1 MSDAALDASVT
12 LEEVFAVL
20 ATKRVPMAPELA
32 GYLVL
37 EIAER
42 VDPSAGEIDPS
53 RIFVG
58 DEGTV
63 VFIKRRTGD
72 ATGDAETSVR
82 GLLAR
87 LLLVGGVLTP
97 GLSAAA
103 RRPSGAGLHALAG
116 ELETALI
123 PVNRAAGRRA
133 LGRLA
138 REVRRVKLGLGRNA
152 LPSSSD
158 GAPPSAR
165 SDEPPTRRPLARPPS
180 DEDVTRRRPIPNELL
195 EHKGKSE
202 WPEMPTSQFE
212 PVSSPSTSQADIDLL
227 IEQFGV
233 SADGEK
239 HHARALGK
247 IVGLE
252 PTPPPADTSNRPPE
266 VVPRDSDVES
276 LLALGTEASSQS
288 APPDPLPRAPGEL
301 LSRSAPTVALPRED
315 RPRRASVAEPP
326 LRHMPSAARPSLPS
340 EPAFRRSRFS
350 PVLAIV
356 ALIALVAAAVL
367 ILRLRPPTESAS
379 APSAAPSAPDAGVA
393 AQVPATCNATLVVTA
408 VPQHAEVL
416 LRAGQAPLDVDKMPV
431 GARLEFVATAE
442 GYAPKRVVVPA
453 GAPWDTGADGKP
465 RFEAAVQL
473 DKSKAR
479 AGGDPWPPGE
489 PGSEVGGQGP
499 PGTVRVVATPRGA
512 EVWMLAGIGPEA
524 RVDQLRCDRE
534 LDILVAGPTTFRK
547 RLHVS
552 ASDFVDDA
560 QATARTKVST
570 RIAHV
575 SAQ

>member
-1 MSDAALDASVT
+1 MTDGALDGSVT
-12 LEEVFAVL
+12 LEEVFAAL

-42 VDPSAGEIDPS
+42 VDAGAGDVDPS
-53 RIFVG
+53 RVFVG

-63 VFIKRRTGD
+63 VFVRPRTGG
-72 ATGDAETSVR
+72 AGDAETSIR

-87 LLLVGGVLTP
+87 LLLASGALTP

-103 RRPSGAGLHALAG
+103 RRPVGAGLVALAG

-152 LPSSSD
+152 MPSSSD
-158 GAPPSAR
+158 GSPGSAR
-165 SDEPPTRRPLARPPS
+165 SDDATLRKPLARPPS

-195 EHKGKSE
+195 EDTEKKGRPRSE
-202 WPEMPTSQFE
+202 WPDLPTSEFE
-212 PVSSPSTSQADIDLL
+212 PISAPSTSQADVDAL

-233 SADGEK
+233 SAEGDQQ
-239 HHARALGK
+239 HARALGS

-252 PTPPPADTSNRPPE
+252 PTPPPADATGKPAA
-266 VVPRDSDVES
+266 VAARDSDVES
-276 LLALGTEASSQS
+276 LLAIGNERPSLAV
-288 APPDPLPRAPGEL
+288 
-301 LSRSAPTVALPRED
+301 PTVELPLESL
-315 RPRRASVAEPP
+315 PKRRAVAEPAAARP
-326 LRHMPSAARPSLPS
+326 ALRNPRPSLPS
-340 EPAFRRSRFS
+340 APSFKPSRIG
-350 PVLAIV
+350 PVLAV
-356 ALIALVAAAVL
+356 LTLIGLAGAAYVL
-367 ILRLRPPTESAS
+367 LRMRPSPEAAN
-379 APSAAPSAPDAGVA
+379 AP
-393 AQVPATCNATLVVTA
+393 VPAAFTDAEAVRVPEACNATLVVTG

-453 GAPWDTGADGKP
+453 GAAWDTGPDGKP

-473 DKSKAR
+473 DKSRAR
-479 AGGDPWPPGE
+479 AGVDPWPPGE

-512 EVWMLAGIGPEA
+512 EIWMLAGIGPEA

-534 LDILVAGPTTFRK
+534 LDILVAGPTVFRK
-547 RLHVS
+547 RLHVAS
-552 ASDFVDDA
+552 SDFEVDA
-560 QATARTKVST
+560 QTTARSKTTT

>member
-1 MSDAALDASVT
+1 MSDPALEASVT
-12 LEEVFAVL
+12 LEDVFAVL

-32 GYLVL
+32 GYLIL

-42 VDPSAGEIDPS
+42 IDPGAGEVDPS
-53 RIFVG
+53 RIFIG
-58 DEGTV
+58 EEGTV
-63 VFIKRRTGD
+63 VFIKRRTD
-72 ATGDAETSVR
+72 PAAGDAETSVR

-87 LLLVGGVLTP
+87 LLLASGVLTP

-103 RRPSGAGLHALAG
+103 RRPSGAGLPALAG

-138 REVRRVKLGLGRNA
+138 REVRRVKLGLGRSA
-152 LPSSSD
+152 V
-158 GAPPSAR
+158 PPSGDAATASR
-165 SDEPPTRRPLARPPS
+165 QVDEPLGRKTLARPPS
-180 DEDVTRRRPIPNELL
+180 DEDVTRRRPIPSELL
-195 EHKGKSE
+195 EENSKSE
-202 WPEMPTSQFE
+202 WPNLPTSELE
-212 PVSSPSTSQADIDLL
+212 PASLPSTSQADVDAL

-233 SADGEK
+233 SADGDK
-239 HHARALGK
+239 QHARALGN

-252 PTPPPADTSNRPPE
+252 PTPPPGGAAHLRPE
-266 VVPRDSDVES
+266 GAPRDSDVES
-276 LLALGTEASSQS
+276 LLALGAEPMSQ
-288 APPDPLPRAPGEL
+288 AI
-301 LSRSAPTVALPRED
+301 PTVALPRGD
-315 RPRRASVAEPP
+315 VVRRPVAPDPP
-326 LRHMPSAARPSLPS
+326 LLAPKAPRQSLKSTP
-340 EPAFRRSRFS
+340 PTFRRSRLGPF
-350 PVLAIV
+350 LAIV
-356 ALIALVAAAVL
+356 TLIGLAAAAVA
-367 ILRLRPPTESAS
+367 ILRLRPPLESTSPPPASAS
-379 APSAAPSAPDAGVA
+379 AHDVALA
-393 AQVPATCNATLVVTA
+393 AQAPPACNASLVVTS
-408 VPQHAEVL
+408 VPPHAEVL

-473 DKSKAR
+473 DKSKGR
-479 AGGDPWPPGE
+479 PGGDPWPPGE

-512 EVWMLAGIGPEA
+512 EIWMLAGIGPEA

-552 ASDFVDDA
+552 ASEFEADA
-560 QATARTKVST
+560 QTSARSKTAT
-570 RIAHV
+570 RIARL

>member
-1 MSDAALDASVT
+1 
-12 LEEVFAVL
+12 
-20 ATKRVPMAPELA
+20 
-32 GYLVL
+32 
-37 EIAER
+37 
-42 VDPSAGEIDPS
+42 
-53 RIFVG
+53 
-58 DEGTV
+58 
-63 VFIKRRTGD
+63 VFIKRRTGE
-72 ATGDAETSVR
+72 ATGDAEASVR

-87 LLLVGGVLTP
+87 LLLASGVLTP

-103 RRPSGAGLHALAG
+103 RRTSGAGLLALAG

-158 GAPPSAR
+158 GGPLTARSEEPPSR
-165 SDEPPTRRPLARPPS
+165 KPLARPPS
-180 DEDVTRRRPIPNELL
+180 DEDVTRRRAIPHELL
-195 EHKGKSE
+195 EEKRKSE
-202 WPEMPTSQFE
+202 WPDLPTSQFE
-212 PVSSPSTSQADIDLL
+212 AVRLPSNSQADVDSL
-227 IEQFGV
+227 IEQFAV
-233 SADGEK
+233 SADGDK
-239 HHARALGK
+239 QHARALGN

-252 PTPPPADTSNRPPE
+252 PTPPPAEASNRPPD
-266 VVPRDSDVES
+266 VALRDSDVES
-276 LLALGTEASSQS
+276 LLALDAEPQS
-288 APPDPLPRAPGEL
+288 RA
-301 LSRSAPTVALPRED
+301 APTVALPRED
-315 RPRRASVAEPP
+315 IPRRPVAPGPP
-326 LRHMPSAARPSLPS
+326 VPPRHTPGAARPSLPS
-340 EPAFRRSRFS
+340 TPPTFRRSRVGPF
-350 PVLAIV
+350 LAIV
-356 ALIALVAAAVL
+356 TLIALAAAAVV
-367 ILRLRPPTESAS
+367 ILHLRPPESAS
-379 APSAAPSAPDAGVA
+379 TRSAAPLAPDAATA
-393 AQVPATCNATLVVTA
+393 AQVPVSCNATLVVTA

-473 DKSKAR
+473 DKSKGR
-479 AGGDPWPPGE
+479 VGGDLWPPGE

-499 PGTVRVVATPRGA
+499 PGTVRVVASPRGA

-552 ASDFVDDA
+552 ASDFEPDGPT
-560 QATARTKVST
+560 TARTKTLT
-570 RIAHV
+570 RIARV

>member
-1 MSDAALDASVT
+1 MSDAALEGSVT

-42 VDPSAGEIDPS
+42 IDPSTGEVDPS
-53 RIFVG
+53 RIFIG

-63 VFIKRRTGD
+63 VFIKRRT
-72 ATGDAETSVR
+72 APSAGDAETSVR

-87 LLLVGGVLTP
+87 LLLASGVLTP

-103 RRPSGAGLHALAG
+103 RRPSGAGLLALTG

-138 REVRRVKLGLGRNA
+138 REVRRAKLGLGRSA
-152 LPSSSD
+152 GPSSSD
-158 GAPPSAR
+158 GAPASGQP
-165 SDEPPTRRPLARPPS
+165 DEPLGRKTLARPPS
-180 DEDVTRRRPIPNELL
+180 DEDVTRRRPIPSELL
-195 EHKGKSE
+195 EEKKSE
-202 WPEMPTSQFE
+202 WPKLPTSELE
-212 PVSSPSTSQADIDLL
+212 PASLPSTSQADVDAL

-233 SADGEK
+233 SADGDK
-239 HHARALGK
+239 QHARALGN

-252 PTPPPADTSNRPPE
+252 PTPPPAGAADLPPE
-266 VVPRDSDVES
+266 GAPRDSDVES
-276 LLALGTEASSQS
+276 LLAIGAEPMSQ
-288 APPDPLPRAPGEL
+288 AI
-301 LSRSAPTVALPRED
+301 PTVALRRGD
-315 RPRRASVAEPP
+315 LVRRPVAPAPP
-326 LRHMPSAARPSLPS
+326 LPAPRAPRPSLKSTP
-340 EPAFRRSRFS
+340 PTFRRSRLG
-350 PVLAIV
+350 PLLAIV
-356 ALIALVAAAVL
+356 TLIGLAAAAVA
-367 ILRLRPPTESAS
+367 ILRLRPPPESTSLPPVSVSARDTAS
-379 APSAAPSAPDAGVA
+379 AAQAPTA
-393 AQVPATCNATLVVTA
+393 CNASLVVTG
-408 VPQHAEVL
+408 VPPHAEVL
-416 LRAGQAPLDVDKMPV
+416 LRAGQAPLDVEKMPV

-473 DKSKAR
+473 DKSKGR
-479 AGGDPWPPGE
+479 PGGDPWPPGE

-499 PGTVRVVATPRGA
+499 PGTVRVVASPRGA

-552 ASDFVDDA
+552 ASEFEADA
-560 QATARTKVST
+560 QTSVRSKTAT

>member
-1 MSDAALDASVT
+1 MTDGALDASVT
-12 LEEVFAVL
+12 LEEVFAAL

-37 EIAER
+37 EMAER
-42 VDPSAGEIDPS
+42 VEPNAGEVDPN

-63 VFIKRRTGD
+63 VFVKPRAGS

-87 LLLVGGVLTP
+87 LLLASGALTP

-103 RRPSGAGLHALAG
+103 RRPSGAGLASLAG

-152 LPSSSD
+152 LPSSSE
-158 GAPPSAR
+158 GAPAPVR
-165 SDEPPTRRPLARPPS
+165 NEEPVSRRPLARPPS
-180 DEDVTRRRPIPNELL
+180 DEDVTRRRPIPSELL
-195 EHKGKSE
+195 EDKGKKSE
-202 WPEMPTSQFE
+202 WPDLPTSQFE
-212 PVSSPSTSQADIDLL
+212 PPVSLPSASQADIDLL

-233 SADGEK
+233 SADGDK
-239 HHARALGK
+239 QHARALGN

-252 PTPPPADTSNRPPE
+252 PTPPPVGTSHEPLAGAA
-266 VVPRDSDVES
+266 PRDSDVES
-276 LLALGTEASSQS
+276 LLALGDEPASR
-288 APPDPLPRAPGEL
+288 ALPTIVLPRDEL
-301 LSRSAPTVALPRED
+301 PRRPVVAAPTPRPT
-315 RPRRASVAEPP
+315 PR
-326 LRHMPSAARPSLPS
+326 AARPSLPS
-340 EPAFRRSRFS
+340 APNFRRSRLA
-350 PVLAIV
+350 PVLAV
-356 ALIALVAAAVL
+356 LTLIGLAGAAYVL
-367 ILRLRPPTESAS
+367 LRLRPPLEPATS
-379 APSAAPSAPDAGVA
+379 APLPLLAPDAEA
-393 AQVPATCNATLVVTA
+393 ARGPATCNATLVVTG

-453 GAPWDTGADGKP
+453 GAAWDTGADGKP

-473 DKSKAR
+473 DKSR
-479 AGGDPWPPGE
+479 AKTGADPWPPGE

-512 EVWMLAGIGPEA
+512 EIWMLAGIGPEA

-552 ASDFVDDA
+552 ASDFQLDETITTRSK
-560 QATARTKVST
+560 TAT
-570 RIAHV
+570 RIARL

>member
-1 MSDAALDASVT
+1 MSDAALEGSVT

-42 VDPSAGEIDPS
+42 IDPSTGEVDPS
-53 RIFVG
+53 RIFIG

-63 VFIKRRTGD
+63 VFIKRRT
-72 ATGDAETSVR
+72 APSAGDAETSVR

-87 LLLVGGVLTP
+87 LLLASGVLTP

-103 RRPSGAGLHALAG
+103 RRPSGAGLLALAG

-138 REVRRVKLGLGRNA
+138 REVRRAKLGLGRSA
-152 LPSSSD
+152 GPSSND
-158 GAPPSAR
+158 GAPASGQP
-165 SDEPPTRRPLARPPS
+165 DEPLGRKTLARPPS
-180 DEDVTRRRPIPNELL
+180 DEDVTRRRPIPSELL
-195 EHKGKSE
+195 EEKKSE
-202 WPEMPTSQFE
+202 WPKLPTSELE
-212 PVSSPSTSQADIDLL
+212 PASLPSTSQADVDAL

-233 SADGEK
+233 SADGDK
-239 HHARALGK
+239 QHARALGN

-252 PTPPPADTSNRPPE
+252 PTPPPAGAADLPPE
-266 VVPRDSDVES
+266 GAPRDSDVEA
-276 LLALGTEASSQS
+276 LLAIGAEPMSQ
-288 APPDPLPRAPGEL
+288 AI
-301 LSRSAPTVALPRED
+301 PTVALRRGD
-315 RPRRASVAEPP
+315 LVRRPVAPAPP
-326 LRHMPSAARPSLPS
+326 LPAPRAPRPSLKSTP
-340 EPAFRRSRFS
+340 PTFRRSRLG
-350 PVLAIV
+350 PLLAIV
-356 ALIALVAAAVL
+356 TLIGLAAAAVA
-367 ILRLRPPTESAS
+367 ILRLRPPPESTSSPPVSVSARDTAS
-379 APSAAPSAPDAGVA
+379 AAQAPTA
-393 AQVPATCNATLVVTA
+393 CNASLVVTG
-408 VPQHAEVL
+408 VPPHAEVL
-416 LRAGQAPLDVDKMPV
+416 LRAGQAPLDVEKMPV

-473 DKSKAR
+473 DKSKGR
-479 AGGDPWPPGE
+479 PGGDPWPPGE

-499 PGTVRVVATPRGA
+499 PGTVRVVASPRGA

-552 ASDFVDDA
+552 ASEFEADA
-560 QATARTKVST
+560 QTSVRSKTAT

>member
-1 MSDAALDASVT
+1 MSEGGLDASVS
-12 LEEVFAVL
+12 LDEVFAAL

-42 VDPSAGEIDPS
+42 VDSSGGEVDPS
-53 RIFVG
+53 RVFVG
-58 DEGTV
+58 EEGTV
-63 VFIKRRTGD
+63 VFIKRRGD
-72 ATGDAETSVR
+72 ASTGDAETSIR
-82 GLLAR
+82 ALLAR
-87 LLLVGGVLTP
+87 LLLAGGVLTP
-97 GLSAAA
+97 GLSTAA
-103 RRPSGAGLHALAG
+103 RRPSGSGLIALAG

-138 REVRRVKLGLGRNA
+138 REVRRLKLGLGRNA

-158 GAPPSAR
+158 AAPAPARSEEAAPPR
-165 SDEPPTRRPLARPPS
+165 KPLARPPS
-180 DEDVTRRRPIPNELL
+180 DESVTRRQPIPDELL
-195 EHKGKSE
+195 VEKNKNE
-202 WPEMPTSQFE
+202 WHEMPTTQFE
-212 PVSSPSTSQADIDLL
+212 VPGLPSTSQADIDSL

-233 SADGEK
+233 SADGDK
-239 HHARALGK
+239 QHARALGK

-252 PTPPPADTSNRPPE
+252 PTPPPADTSGKARE
-266 VVPRDSDVES
+266 VVARDSDVES
-276 LLALGTEASSQS
+276 LLALGDERVS
-288 APPDPLPRAPGEL
+288 RAL
-301 LSRSAPTVALPRED
+301 PTVALPLEELPQRRVAAPAVQRPVPRE
-315 RPRRASVAEPP
+315 PR
-326 LRHMPSAARPSLPS
+326 HSLPS
-340 EPAFRRSRFS
+340 APAFRRSRGG
-350 PVLAIV
+350 PILAGVMLV
-356 ALIALVAAAVL
+356 ALAGVAYAL
-367 ILRLRPPTESAS
+367 LRLRPPPESAS
-379 APSAAPSAPDAGVA
+379 PSPQFLALDAAVA
-393 AQVPATCNATLVVTA
+393 QPPPACNATLVVTD

-442 GYAPKRVVVPA
+442 GFAPKRVVVPA

-473 DKSKAR
+473 DKSKGR
-479 AGGDPWPPGE
+479 PGGDTWPPGE

-512 EVWMLAGIGPEA
+512 EIWMLAGIGPEA

-552 ASDFVDDA
+552 ASDFVTDTQMPEHA
-560 QATARTKVST
+560 KTIT